1 MKKKVTWLGLS
12 LLLVAAMLLASCST
26 TSTTSTTTLTTAST
40 TTSTAASGPT
50 VLTVTEGSVV
60 NTYSMADLQAMPAI
74 SGNGGYMGQGG
85 AITGPF
91 AYQGVALTT
100 LLNAVGGISEGE
112 IITLTSSDN
121 YTQQLTYDQ
130 IANGSMLNYYDTTG
144 NPITP
149 SPIPTLTLI
158 YSENGAALDSSH
170 GPTELGALA
179 LSSPNVLTDGSLWAK
194 MVVSI
199 TVTSGKAATTTTM
212 TNMATT
218 TTMAMSTTTT
228 PTTITTTTAAVAT
241 TTPPVVVSTTPA
253 ATTPVILTVVNGSQ
267 KTTFSLAQLQQLQVM
282 FAQSASIG
290 KSNTISGPDS
300 YVGVEV
306 STLLA
311 AIGGF
316 TSSNTVTFTGSDGYS
331 KTFSYAA
338 VENGTGITVEDNN
351 GNTVASPIAPIMFLA
366 YTKDGAALDS
376 STGPLELCF
385 STSLALNQYT
395 TSSNWVKLIVTITI
409 N

>member
-1 MKKKVTWLGLS
+1 MKRKVTWFGLS

-26 TSTTSTTTLTTAST
+26 ST
-40 TTSTAASGPT
+40 TTSSQTSATTIAATTTSAAASGTT
-50 VLTVTEGSVV
+50 VLTVTEGSTVK
-60 NTYSMADLQAMPAI
+60 TYSMADLKALPSV

-100 LLNAVGGISEGE
+100 LLNAVGGISEGD
-112 IITLTSSDN
+112 TVNFTSSDN
-121 YTQQLTYDQ
+121 YTQSLTYDQ
-130 IANGSMLNYYDTTG
+130 ISNGTLNYYDTTG
-144 NPITP
+144 NPINP
-149 SPIPTLTLI
+149 SPKPTLTVI
-158 YSENGAALDSSH
+158 YSENGTALDSAH
-170 GPTELGALA
+170 GPTELGAL
-179 LSSPNVLTDGSLWAK
+179 SSQNILTDGSLWAR

-199 TVTSGKAATTTTM
+199 TVTSAAAATTTTM

-218 TTMAMSTTTT
+218 TTTATSSTSTTTT
-228 PTTITTTTAAVAT
+228 MAVAT
-241 TTPPVVVSTTPA
+241 TTTAPPVVVSTTPV

-300 YVGVEV
+300 YVGVQV

-311 AIGGF
+311 AVGGF

-351 GNTVASPIAPIMFLA
+351 GNVIASPVAPVMFLA
-366 YTKDGAALDS
+366 YSKDGAALDS

-385 STSLALNQYT
+385 ASSLPLNQYT

>member
-1 MKKKVTWLGLS
+1 MKRKVTWLSLI
-12 LLLVAAMLLASCST
+12 LLLVTAMLLASCG
-26 TSTTSTTTLTTAST
+26 STTSTTTSTATTAAATTAIAVT
-40 TTSTAASGPT
+40 TTTATSAT
-50 VLTVTEGSVV
+50 VLTVTEGSQVQ
-60 NTYSMADLQAMPAI
+60 TYTMAALQALPSV
-74 SGNGGYMGQGG
+74 SGNGGSLGKGG
-85 AITGPF
+85 TITGPF
-91 AYQGVALTT
+91 PYQGVALTT
-100 LLNAVGGISEGE
+100 LLNAVGGIAEGE
-112 IITLTSSDN
+112 TVTLTSSDN

-130 IANGSMLNYYDTTG
+130 ITSGTMLNYYDTTG

-149 SPIPTLTLI
+149 SPLPTLTVI

-199 TVTSGKAATTTTM
+199 TVTSGTVNTTTTSM
-212 TNMATT
+212 STTPAVTSTT
-218 TTMAMSTTTT
+218 TTSTTT
-228 PTTITTTTAAVAT
+228 PTTTTTV
-241 TTPPVVVSTTPA
+241 PVVVSTTPV

-267 KTTFSLAQLQQLQVM
+267 KTTYSLAQLQQLQVM

-290 KSNTISGPDS
+290 KSNTIAGPDS
-300 YVGVEV
+300 YVGVQV
-306 STLLA
+306 STLLSA
-311 AIGGF
+311 VGGF

-338 VENGTGITVEDNN
+338 VENGTGVTVEDNN
-351 GNTVASPIAPIMFLA
+351 GNTIASPVAPVMFLA
-366 YTKDGAALDS
+366 YSKDGAALDS

-385 STSLALNQYT
+385 ASSLPLNQYT

>member
-1 MKKKVTWLGLS
+1 MKRKVTWLSLS
-12 LLLVAAMLLASCST
+12 LLLAAAMLLASCGT
-26 TSTTSTTTLTTAST
+26 TT
-40 TTSTAASGPT
+40 TTSTQTSATTTAATTTSAVASGT
-50 VLTVTEGSVV
+50 TILTVTEGSTVQ
-60 NTYSMADLQAMPAI
+60 TYSMADLQALPSV

-85 AITGPF
+85 AISGPF

-100 LLNAVGGISEGE
+100 LLNAVGGISEGD
-112 IITLTSSDN
+112 TVNFMSSDN
-121 YTQQLTYDQ
+121 YTQSLTYDQ
-130 IANGSMLNYYDTTG
+130 ITNGTLNYYDTTG
-144 NPITP
+144 NPINP
-149 SPIPTLTLI
+149 SLKPTLTVI
-158 YSENGAALDSSH
+158 YSENGAALDSTH

-199 TVTSGKAATTTTM
+199 TVTSATTATTTTM
-212 TNMATT
+212 TNTATTTTATSTT
-218 TTMAMSTTTT
+218 TTMA
-228 PTTITTTTAAVAT
+228 IAT
-241 TTPPVVVSTTPA
+241 TTSAPPVVVSTTPV

-267 KTTFSLAQLQQLQVM
+267 KTTFSLAQLQQLQAI

-290 KSNTISGPDS
+290 KSNSISGPDS

-306 STLLA
+306 PTLLA
-311 AIGGF
+311 AVGGF

-366 YTKDGAALDS
+366 YSKDGAALDS

>member
-12 LLLVAAMLLASCST
+12 LLLVIAMLLASCNSA
-26 TSTTSTTTLTTAST
+26 TSTTTTTTTA
-40 TTSTAASGPT
+40 TTSAVATTDNGAT
-50 VLTVTEGSVV
+50 VLTVTEGSQV
-60 NTYSMADLQAMPAI
+60 NTYTMAALQALPLV
-74 SGNGGYMGQGG
+74 SGNGGYMGKGG
-85 AITGPF
+85 SITGPF
-91 AYQGVALTT
+91 PYQGVALST
-100 LLNAVGGISEGE
+100 LLNAVGGITEGE
-112 IITLTSSDN
+112 IVTLTSSDN
-121 YTQQLTYDQ
+121 YTQQLTYDE
-130 IANGSMLNYYDTTG
+130 ITSGSMLNYYDTTG

-149 SPIPTLTLI
+149 SPLPTLTII
-158 YSENGAALDSSH
+158 YSENGAVLDSTH

-179 LSSPNVLTDGSLWAK
+179 LASPNVLTDGSLWAK

-199 TVTSGKAATTTTM
+199 TVTSAATATTTTM
-212 TNMATT
+212 TNTATTTTATSTT
-218 TTMAMSTTTT
+218 TTMA
-228 PTTITTTTAAVAT
+228 VANT
-241 TTPPVVVSTTPA
+241 SAPPVVVSTTPA
-253 ATTPVILTVVNGSQ
+253 ATTPVILTVVNGSL

-282 FAQSASIG
+282 FTQSASIG

-300 YVGVEV
+300 YVGVQV

-311 AIGGF
+311 TVGGF

-351 GNTVASPIAPIMFLA
+351 GNTITSPVAPVMFLA
-366 YTKDGAALDS
+366 YSKDGAALDS

-385 STSLALNQYT
+385 ASSLALNQYT

>member
-91 AYQGVALTT
+91 PYQGVALTT

-316 TSSNTVTFTGSDGYS
+316 TSS
-331 KTFSYAA
+331 
-338 VENGTGITVEDNN
+338 
-351 GNTVASPIAPIMFLA
+351 
-366 YTKDGAALDS
+366 
-376 STGPLELCF
+376 
-385 STSLALNQYT
+385 
-395 TSSNWVKLIVTITI
+395 
-409 N
+409 